1 MRRVLTALLCLI
13 LCAALP
19 AGAADTPPEQLLA
32 GSHFQTGK
40 VTLPGG
46 IASLDLPPHFRYLN
60 PQDSHK
66 LLVDGWGNPPGA
78 PSLGMI
84 LPANVAPLGAAGWG
98 VIVSYEPGG
107 HVRDDD
113 AGGIDYAGL
122 LAQLKDAVADN
133 NTARR
138 EQGYA
143 AMTLI
148 GWAEQP
154 RYDAARHTL
163 LWAKE
168 LHTEGSNENGLN
180 YHIRV
185 LGREGVL
192 VLNAVAGMDQIA
204 QVRSEMQNVT
214 AFTDFTPG
222 NRYADFDGKTDT
234 LADYGLAALVA
245 GGGAA
250 KPGLFG
256 KLVALMLAFKN
267 VILVALAAG
276 GAWLYYLLG
285 RRAGSPAVTP
295 VRSGSTPR

>member
-13 LCAALP
+13 LCAPLL
-19 AGAADTPPEQLLA
+19 AGAVDTPEQLLA
-32 GSHFQTGK
+32 GLHFQTGR

-46 IASLDLPPHFRYLN
+46 IATLDLPPHFRYLN
-60 PQDSHK
+60 PEGSNK

-78 PSLGMI
+78 PTLGMI
-84 LPANVAPLGAAGWG
+84 LPTNVDPLGAAGWG
-98 VIVSYEPGG
+98 VIVSYDRGG

-113 AGGIDYAGL
+113 AGGIDYAEL

-133 NTARR
+133 NSARR

-154 RYDAARHTL
+154 SYDAARHQL
-163 LWAKE
+163 FWAKE

-204 QVRSEMQNVT
+204 QVRSEMKNVT

-222 NRYADFDGKTDT
+222 NRYADFDAKTDK

-245 GGGAA
+245 GGVAA
-250 KPGLFG
+250 KLGLFG
-256 KLVALMLAFKN
+256 KLSALLLAFKQ

-276 GAWLYYLLG
+276 GAWLYHALG
-285 RRAGSPAVTP
+285 RRAVAPAVTP
-295 VRSGSTPR
+295 ARSGSTPR

>member
-1 MRRVLTALLCLI
+1 MRRVLTALWCLI
-13 LCAALP
+13 LCAPLP
-19 AGAADTPPEQLLA
+19 VGATDAPEQLLA
-32 GSHFQTGK
+32 GVHFQTGR

-46 IASLDLPPHFRYLN
+46 IATLDLPPHFRYLN
-60 PQDSHK
+60 PQDSNK

-78 PSLGMI
+78 PTLGMI
-84 LPANVAPLGAAGWG
+84 LPADVDPLGAAGWG
-98 VIVSYEPGG
+98 VIVSYDRGG

-113 AGGIDYAGL
+113 AGGIDYAEL

-148 GWAEQP
+148 GWAEPP
-154 RYDAARHTL
+154 RYDAVRHQL
-163 LWAKE
+163 SWAKE

-192 VLNAVAGMDQIA
+192 VLNAVAGMDQLA
-204 QVRSEMQNVT
+204 QVSSEMQNVS

-222 NRYADFDGKTDT
+222 KRYADFDGKTDKV
-234 LADYGLAALVA
+234 AGYGLAALVA
-245 GGGAA
+245 GGVAA
-250 KPGLFG
+250 KLGLFG
-256 KLVALMLAFKN
+256 KLHALLLAFKQA
-267 VILVALAAG
+267 ILVAVLAG
-276 GAWLYYLLG
+276 GAWLYYRRG
-285 RRAGSPAVTP
+285 RRAAAPAVTP
-295 VRSGSTPR
+295 ARSGSTPR

>member
-13 LCAALP
+13 LCAPLL
-19 AGAADTPPEQLLA
+19 AGAVDAPEQLLA
-32 GSHFQTGK
+32 GLHFQTGR

-46 IASLDLPPHFRYLN
+46 IATLELPPHFRYLN
-60 PQDSHK
+60 PEDSNK

-78 PSLGMI
+78 PTLGMI
-84 LPANVAPLGAAGWG
+84 LPANVDPLGAAGWG

-113 AGGIDYAGL
+113 AGGIDYAEL
-122 LAQLKDAVADN
+122 LVQLKDAVADN

-154 RYDAARHTL
+154 SYDAAQHKL
-163 LWAKE
+163 FWAKE

-180 YHIRV
+180 YHVRV

-204 QVRSEMQNVT
+204 QVRSEMKNV
-214 AFTDFTPG
+214 AALTDFTPG
-222 NRYADFDGKTDT
+222 KRYADFDGKTDKV
-234 LADYGLAALVA
+234 ADYGLAALVA
-245 GGGAA
+245 GGVAA
-250 KPGLFG
+250 KLGLFG
-256 KLVALMLAFKN
+256 KLSALLLAFKQ
-267 VILVALAAG
+267 VILVAVAAG
-276 GAWLYYLLG
+276 GAWLYKVLG
-285 RRAGSPAVTP
+285 RGAAAPAVTP
-295 VRSGSTPR
+295 ARSGSTPR

>member
-1 MRRVLTALLCLI
+1 MRRALTAVLCLI

-19 AGAADTPPEQLLA
+19 AGAADAAQWLAQL
-32 GSHFQTGK
+32 HFQTGK

-46 IASLDLPPHFRYLN
+46 LATLDLPPHFRYLN
-60 PQDSHK
+60 PEDSNK
-66 LLVDGWGNPPGA
+66 LLIDGWGNPPGA
-78 PSLGMI
+78 PTLGMI
-84 LPANVAPLGAAGWG
+84 VPADVDPLGAAGWG

-107 HVRDDD
+107 HVRDND
-113 AGGIDYAGL
+113 AGSIDYAEL

-154 RYDAARHTL
+154 SYDPARHKL

-180 YHIRV
+180 YHVRV

-192 VLNAVAGMDQIA
+192 VLNAVAGMDQID
-204 QVRSEMQNVT
+204 QVRSEMKNVT

-222 NRYADFDGKTDT
+222 KRYADFDGKTDKV
-234 LADYGLAALVA
+234 AEYGLAALVA
-245 GGGAA
+245 GGVAA
-250 KPGLFG
+250 KPGLFA
-256 KLVALMLAFKN
+256 KLYALLLAFKQ
-267 VILVALAAG
+267 VMLLAVAAG
-276 GAWLYYLLG
+276 GAWLYKLRG
-285 RRAGSPAVTP
+285 RRTAAPELGGAGQL
-295 VRSGSTPR
+295 R

>member
-13 LCAALP
+13 LCAPLL
-19 AGAADTPPEQLLA
+19 AGAAPAQLLA
-32 GSHFQTGK
+32 GLHFQTGK

-46 IASLDLPPHFRYLN
+46 IATLDLPPHFRYLS
-60 PQDSHK
+60 PEDSNK

-78 PSLGMI
+78 PTLGMI
-84 LPANVAPLGAAGWG
+84 LPADVDPLGAAGWG
-98 VIVSYEPGG
+98 VIVSYERGG

-113 AGGIDYAGL
+113 AGSIDYAAL

-154 RYDAARHTL
+154 SYDPARHKL
-163 LWAKE
+163 FWAKE

-192 VLNAVAGMDQIA
+192 VLNAVAGMDQLA
-204 QVRSEMQNVT
+204 QVGSEMKKLT

-222 NRYADFDGKTDT
+222 NRYADFDGKTDK

-245 GGGAA
+245 GGVAA
-250 KPGLFG
+250 KLGLFG
-256 KLVALMLAFKN
+256 KLVALMLAFKKA
-267 VILVALAAG
+267 ILVAVAAG
-276 GAWLYYLLG
+276 GVWLYQALG
-285 RRAGSPAVTP
+285 RRAGSAAVTP